1 MIKQGAKIETSV
13 GNGVLIFKL
22 IGEIDHHNAKI
33 LRMQMDEKIILHRP
47 QKTVLDLSHIDF
59 MDSSGLGLIMGRYNT
74 AKELGGVLVLRDP
87 CKKVEKVLL
96 LAGIERFISVER
108 STKGVM

>member
-59 MDSSGLGLIMGRYNT
+59 MDSSGLGLIMGGF
-74 AKELGGVLVLRDP
+74 ASPSQSGSL
-87 CKKVEKVLL
+87 
-96 LAGIERFISVER
+96 ER
-108 STKGVM
+108 